1 MILVTGGAGFI
12 GGNFLYYLYNNKLT
26 NKVVCVDNLTYASN
40 IDYIQPLI
48 DKGFVIFEKADIA
61 SKEDIQRIYTTYN
74 PTRIINFAAESHVD
88 NSINDYEPFIHTNIL
103 GTINLMQ
110 NALSLKGL
118 QRFIHISTDEVYG
131 SLSLS
136 DEQGFNETT
145 QYNPNNPYSASKAS
159 SDHFVRAFHKTYGLP
174 AIITNCSNNYGPGQ
188 NTEKFIPTIITK
200 ALNDE
205 KVPVYGDGLYVRDWL
220 FVLDHCKGIYMVLQ
234 NGRIGEKY
242 NIGGGTELPNIEITR
257 TILDKLGKPHSL
269 IEMVKDR
276 PGHDR
281 RYSIDCTKITDE
293 LGYKP
298 DYDMKTGL
306 ELTIK
311 EFLNEHK

>member
-1 MILVTGGAGFI
+1 
-12 GGNFLYYLYNNKLT
+12 
-26 NKVVCVDNLTYASN
+26 
-40 IDYIQPLI
+40 
-48 DKGFVIFEKADIA
+48 
-61 SKEDIQRIYTTYN
+61 
-74 PTRIINFAAESHVD
+74 
-88 NSINDYEPFIHTNIL
+88 
-103 GTINLMQ
+103 MQ

-118 QRFIHISTDEVYG
+118 ERVILISTDEVYG
-131 SLSLS
+131 SLRLS

-200 ALNDE
+200 AMNDQ

-234 NGRIGEKY
+234 NGIIGEKY
-242 NIGGGTELPNIEITR
+242 NIGGGTELPNIELASM
-257 TILDKLGKPHSL
+257 ILDKLGKPKSL
-269 IEMVKDR
+269 LEFVKDR

-281 RYSIDCTKITDE
+281 RYSIDCSKISSE
-293 LGYKP
+293 LGYKAEI
-298 DYDMKTGL
+298 DLETGI

-311 EFLNEHK
+311 EFTK

>member
-311 EFLNEHK
+311 EFLNEHE

>member
-1 MILVTGGAGFI
+1 MILVTGAAGFI

-48 DKGFVIFEKADIA
+48 DNGFVIFEKADIA
-61 SKEDIQRIYTTYN
+61 SKEDIRRIYDTYN

-88 NSINDYEPFIHTNIL
+88 NSIDDYEPFIHTNIL

-131 SLSLS
+131 SLNLT
-136 DEQGFNETT
+136 DEHGFSETT
-145 QYNPNNPYSASKAS
+145 PYKPRNPYSASKAA
-159 SDHFVRAFHKTYGLP
+159 SDHFVTAFCNTYGLP

-188 NTEKFIPTIITK
+188 HKEKFIPTIITK
-200 ALNDE
+200 ALNNE

-220 FVLDHCKGIYMVLQ
+220 FVSDHCKGIYMVLQ

-242 NIGGGTELPNIEITR
+242 NIGGGTELPNLEITR
-257 TILDKLGKPHSL
+257 TILNKLGKPHSL
-269 IEMVKDR
+269 IEMVTDR

-281 RYSIDCTKITDE
+281 RYSIDCAKITNE

-298 DYDMKTGL
+298 DYDMETGL
-306 ELTIK
+306 DLTIK

>member
-12 GGNFLYYLYNNKLT
+12 GGNFLHYLYNNKLT

-48 DKGFVIFEKADIA
+48 DSGFVIFEKADIA
-61 SKEDIQRIYTTYN
+61 NKEDIRRIYDTYN

-88 NSINDYEPFIHTNIL
+88 NSIDDYDPFIHTNIL

-110 NALSLKGL
+110 NALTLKGL

-131 SLSLS
+131 SLSLT
-136 DEQGFNETT
+136 DENGFSETT
-145 QYNPNNPYSASKAS
+145 PYKPRNPYSASKAA
-159 SDHFVRAFHKTYGLP
+159 SDHFVTAFCNTYGLP

-188 NTEKFIPTIITK
+188 HKEKFIPTIITK
-200 ALNDE
+200 ALNNE

-220 FVLDHCKGIYMVLQ
+220 FVSDHCKGIYMVLQ
-234 NGRIGEKY
+234 NGKIGEKY
-242 NIGGGTELPNIEITR
+242 NIGGGTELPNLEITR
-257 TILDKLGKPHSL
+257 TILDKLGKSHSL
-269 IEMVKDR
+269 IEMVADR

-281 RYSIDCTKITDE
+281 RYSIDCTKITNE

-298 DYDMKTGL
+298 DYDMETGL
-306 ELTIK
+306 DLTIK
-311 EFLNEHK
+311 EFLK